1 MLADNITQRDALQ
14 QIPIRDGYGRG
25 LVRAGEA
32 DERVVVLCADLT
44 ESTKSHWFAERFP
57 ERFIQVGVAE
67 QNMALVAAGMAQ
79 YGKIPFIAS
88 YAAFSPG
95 RNNEQIRT
103 NACLNNVP
111 VKIAG
116 SHAGISVG
124 PDGATH
130 QALEDIGLMRM
141 IPRMQVVVPCDAFE
155 AEKATIAI
163 AQNGAPSYI
172 RLAREK
178 TSVFTLPDTPF
189 ELGKALVLREGPDV
203 ALIACGSLVYEALL
217 AAEQLQRE
225 GISCTVVNNHTV
237 KPLDTETI
245 KTVAQRCGAVV
256 TIEEH
261 QRAGGMGSAVA
272 EYLIQHAPVP
282 LAFVGMADSFGE
294 SGAPG
299 ELLKHFGLDAEGI
312 IASARAVLKNK

>member
-178 TSVFTLPDTPF
+178 TPVFTLPDTPF

-245 KTVAQRCGAVV
+245 KAVAQRCGAVV

-294 SGAPG
+294 SGAPE
-299 ELLKHFGLDAEGI
+299 ELLKHFRLDAEGI

>member
-1 MLADNITQRDALQ
+1 MLADSLTQRDTLQ
-14 QIPIRDGYGRG
+14 HVPIRDGYGRG

-103 NACLNNVP
+103 NVCLNNVP

-155 AEKATIAI
+155 AEKATMAI
-163 AQNGAPSYI
+163 AQNGAPSYL

-178 TSVFTLPDTPF
+178 TPVFTLPDTPF
-189 ELGKALVLREGPDV
+189 ELGKALVLREGTDI
-203 ALIACGSLVYEALL
+203 ALIACGSLVYEALI
-217 AAEQLQRE
+217 AAEQLQQE

-245 KTVAQRCGAVV
+245 RAVARRCGAVV

-261 QRAGGMGSAVA
+261 QKAGGMGSAVA
-272 EYLIQHAPVP
+272 EYLIQYLPVP
-282 LAFVGMADSFGE
+282 LAFVGIPDTFGE
-294 SGAPG
+294 SGTPM
-299 ELLKHFGLDAEGI
+299 ELMEHLGLDAQGI
-312 IASARAVLKNK
+312 VAASRVVLGKK